1 VVNLDVYLIDES
13 KNYTFHFPVNP
24 LEKLSIQKDKKYTTV
39 DILDFGEVD
48 LPEKG
53 EKITEISF
61 DTLLPKKYDKSYCRY
76 KNIMTPV
83 ATIKLLEYWKDIE
96 QPVRLIITQFEF
108 NDLVFI
114 SKLIQEERTGEPG
127 DKYINISFR
136 KFREAKIQIYQS
148 TATSASSTAQLQ
160 DNRTDNSS
168 SAYQDGDVVTVTA
181 SALNVRDGPGTSYN
195 ILGQVYNG
203 DKLTIF
209 RQYDN
214 WADTYWGN
222 HGGYVCLDY
231 VTK

>member
-1 VVNLDVYLIDES
+1 MDVYIVDES

-24 LEKLSIQKDKKYTTV
+24 LEKLSIQKDKKFTTV
-39 DILDFGEVD
+39 DIIDFGEVD

-53 EKITEISF
+53 KKITEISF
-61 DTLLPKKYDKSYCRY
+61 DTLLPKEYAPSYCRY
-76 KNIMTPV
+76 VGIMTPSD
-83 ATIKLLEYWKDIE
+83 TIKLLEYWKDIE
-96 QPVRLIITQFEF
+96 QPVRLIITEFEF

-114 SKLIQEERTGEPG
+114 SKLIQEERAGEPG

-148 TATSASSTAQLQ
+148 TATSTSTTAQLQ

-168 SAYQDGDVVTVTA
+168 NEYQDGDVVTITA
-181 SALNVRDGPGTSYN
+181 SALNVRDGPGTDYN
-195 ILGQVYNG
+195 VLGVVYNG
-203 DKLTIF
+203 EKLTIF

-214 WADTYWGN
+214 WADTYWGD